1 MATTQA
7 LAADHRSIAHLLRDR
22 AVDYAN
28 RIAVREGDRE
38 TSFHDLHEQARCM
51 ARALIAAGIE
61 PGDFVVCWAPNV
73 TRWVVA
79 AHAAWMAGAVLM
91 PLSTRLKAREVGP
104 LLEATGAK
112 LLITVGECA
121 GTRLIEIIKA
131 AYGEGDG
138 RPFDRLP
145 AVRCILRLDQDRS
158 AAPGEVGFV
167 DFLASSEAVSDA
179 DLDAVI
185 AGINGEMLAEVMFT
199 SGSTGAPKGVQ
210 LNHDQLMRAYRDW
223 ADVAALRAG
232 DVYLVI
238 PPFSHGFGLNA
249 GILASAERGM
259 TMVLMD
265 IFDPARALDLILR
278 HGITVASGP
287 PNLYLSLLDQ
297 RARTGAEVTT
307 LRVCFIGA
315 ASVPMEL
322 LRRVRAELGVS
333 RAINA
338 YGLIEGCVVSMTR
351 ADDPEDVISTTTGR
365 PMDGVEIRIVDD
377 ENQPVSQG
385 QTGEIVMRGYNV
397 MQGYWRE
404 PALTDAAIDAGG
416 WLHSGDIG
424 LLESHGCI
432 RIVDRKKDMFT
443 CGGFNV
449 YPAEVENL
457 LLSSGLMSAVS
468 VVGVGDRR
476 MGEVGVAFVIPHP
489 GSAVTTDQLTAW
501 ARENM
506 ANYKVP
512 RTFVLGT
519 ELPLNANG
527 KVAKDVL
534 RTSARQYSDAGE
546 A

>member
-1 MATTQA
+1 MVVTDT
-7 LAADHRSIAHLLRDR
+7 LLTGHRSIAHMLRDR
-22 AVDYAN
+22 ATEHADH
-28 RIAVREGDRE
+28 IAVREGDRE
-38 TSFHDLHEQARCM
+38 TSFRDLHEQARRM
-51 ARALIAAGIE
+51 GRALIAAGIE

-112 LLITVGECA
+112 LLITVAECA
-121 GTRLIEIIKA
+121 GTRLIDIIKA
-131 AYGEGDG
+131 AYGAGAN

-145 AVRCILRLDQDRS
+145 VRHIIRLDEDRS
-158 AAPGEVGFV
+158 TAPGEIGFT
-167 DFLASSEAVSDA
+167 DFLASGDIVADA
-179 DLDAVI
+179 DLDAVSMRI
-185 AGINGEMLAEVMFT
+185 DQDMLAEVMFT

-210 LNHDQLMRAYRDW
+210 LSHGQLMRAYRDW
-223 ADVAALRAG
+223 ADIAGLRPG

-278 HGITVASGP
+278 HGITVVSGP
-287 PNLYLSLLDQ
+287 PNLYLALLDQ
-297 RARTGAEVTT
+297 RARTGATVDT

-315 ASVPMEL
+315 ANVPMEV
-322 LRRVRAELGVS
+322 LRRVRAELGVE

-365 PMDGVEIRIVDD
+365 PLEDVEVRIVDD
-377 ENQPVSQG
+377 ENRPVPQG
-385 QTGEIVMRGYNV
+385 RTGEIVMRGYNV
-397 MQGYWRE
+397 MHGYWRE
-404 PALTDAAIDAGG
+404 PDLTRAAIDGEG

-424 LLESHGCI
+424 LIEDHGCI

-449 YPAEVENL
+449 YPSEVENL

-468 VVGVGDRR
+468 VVGIADRR
-476 MGEVGVAFVIPHP
+476 LGEVGVAFVVEHP
-489 GSAVTTDQLTAW
+489 GRPLTADELTAW